1 SRSGEAPSFGEG
13 NGTAVPF
20 YNIKAQTATTYEIGT
35 RGRRPDVTWDLALY
49 HADIKNELQCFF
61 STFGTCNVTNA
72 DKTMHQ
78 GVEAGLG
85 ISLFKG
91 LAVNSDTPDRVWLN
105 LAYTYSDFRYS
116 NDATWGNNRLP
127 GAPPHFLRAELLYK
141 HPAGFAVGPNVE
153 WVPESYFVDS
163 ANTLKTEPYLLWG
176 LKATYD
182 DGKHFSAYLEG
193 RNLANKAYIA
203 TTSIIDRAT
212 ATSTLFNPGNG
223 RGVYAGIRYKL

>member
-1 SRSGEAPSFGEG
+1 
-13 NGTAVPF
+13 
-20 YNIKAQTATTYEIGT
+20 
-35 RGRRPDVTWDLALY
+35 
-49 HADIKNELQCFF
+49 
-61 STFGTCNVTNA
+61 
-72 DKTMHQ
+72 
-78 GVEAGLG
+78 
-85 ISLFKG
+85 
-91 LAVNSDTPDRVWLN
+91 
-105 LAYTYSDFRYS
+105 
-116 NDATWGNNRLP
+116 
-127 GAPPHFLRAELLYK
+127 
-141 HPAGFAVGPNVE
+141 
-153 WVPESYFVDS
+153 VPESYFVDS